1 MEEKSCKSDTHMLC
15 KVKSSSYTFSIKKKV
30 SLKMK
35 SWLDEQE
42 ALKKNEA
49 SFNRNNSTAM
59 STKLFSGLSE
69 IALFV

>member
-1 MEEKSCKSDTHMLC
+1 
-15 KVKSSSYTFSIKKKV
+15 
-30 SLKMK
+30 MK